1 MTQSMSVL
9 PIMIVLAAT
18 ALMLRLMHPV
28 AVLIDLLDKPCNR
41 KQHTGSVPLIG
52 GIAVFGGLAVA
63 MLFSAELALHS
74 RLFLVSAA
82 MMVFIGMLDD
92 KYDLSVRIRLIG
104 QLIAASVII
113 FGGDLYIS
121 NLGNL
126 FGLGAVDMGMAGIVF
141 TYLAVLAAMNAYN
154 MIDGIDGLL
163 GSMGIIS
170 FFSIGL
176 LAAING
182 HAELQL
188 IATLAGFA
196 LIPFLFCNLSIS
208 KRYRKV
214 FMGDAGSMFVGLAV
228 VWLLTLATQSKF
240 TSAETAIISPA
251 TSLWLVAVPIMDMVT
266 IMVRRAKNGVN
277 PTTPDRD
284 HVHHFYMRA
293 GYCPRKTLVILCG
306 QAIVL
311 ASIGVVLNQLQT
323 PEWASLLLFLGAYT
337 VYCRQ
342 FKMLKRKARALS
354 EAKPQ
359 K

>member
-1 MTQSMSVL
+1 MSVL
-9 PIMIVLAAT
+9 PILIVLTAT

-28 AVLIDLLDKPCNR
+28 AVLIDLLDKPCVR

-104 QLIAASVII
+104 QFIAASVII

-126 FGLGAVDMGMAGIVF
+126 FGLGNVDMGMAGIVF

-163 GSMGIIS
+163 GSMGVIS

-176 LAAING
+176 LAALNG

-196 LIPFLFCNLSIS
+196 LFPFLFCNLSIS
-208 KRYRKV
+208 KHCRKV

-228 VWLLTLATQSKF
+228 VWLLTLATQSQF
-240 TSAETAIISPA
+240 TSTQTVIISPV
-251 TSLWLVAVPIMDMVT
+251 TSLWLVAIPIMDMVT
-266 IMVRRAKNGVN
+266 IMVRRAINGKN
-277 PTTPDRD
+277 PTSPDRD
-284 HVHHFYMRA
+284 HIHHFYIRA
-293 GYCPRKTLVILCG
+293 GFCQSQTLAILCG
-306 QAIVL
+306 QAVVL
-311 ASIGVVLNQLQT
+311 AVIGVVLNQLQT
-323 PEWASLLLFLGAYT
+323 PAWASLLLFLGAYT
-337 VYCRQ
+337 VYCYQ
-342 FKMLKRKARALS
+342 FKILRSKAVQS
-354 EAKPQ
+354 
-359 K
+359 